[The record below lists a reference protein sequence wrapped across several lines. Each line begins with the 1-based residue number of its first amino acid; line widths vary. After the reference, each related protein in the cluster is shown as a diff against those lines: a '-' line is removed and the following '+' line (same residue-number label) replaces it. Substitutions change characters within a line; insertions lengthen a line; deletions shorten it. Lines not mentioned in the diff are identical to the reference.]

1 MFQDMIA
8 INQINNCYHCVH
20 VFFFLTVLGLLTA
33 QAVLYLQQLGATLWL
48 QYTGFSQQWLLL
60 LQSIGSRALRL
71 Q

>member
-1 MFQDMIA
+1 MFQDMIP
-8 INQINNCYHCVH
+8 INHINNCYHCVH
-20 VFFFLTVLGLLTA
+20 VFFLTVLGLLTA

-60 LQSIGSRALRL
+60 LQSIGSRALGL

>member
-1 MFQDMIA
+1 M
-8 INQINNCYHCVH
+8 Y
-20 VFFFLTVLGLLTA
+20 FFFLTVLGLLTA

-60 LQSIGSRALRL
+60 LQSIGSRALGL